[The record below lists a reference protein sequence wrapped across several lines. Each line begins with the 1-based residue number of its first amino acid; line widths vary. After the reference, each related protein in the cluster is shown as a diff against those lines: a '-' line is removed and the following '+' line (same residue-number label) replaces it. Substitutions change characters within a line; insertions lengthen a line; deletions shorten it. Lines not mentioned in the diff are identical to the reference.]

1 MPIALQEEIQ
11 KQYEKALAALVEKIE
26 QDRTVLAAILFGSL
40 SYDEVWK
47 NSDIDMWIIME
58 DGQKSGG
65 HTLTESAINIHA
77 QLIPRSDFKRR
88 IEGDLTGGWLDF
100 SFAKSA
106 LLFSKDDSVKQWYQN
121 LDQVGTRDQVF
132 QLMRNA
138 ASVIPS
144 LNKAEKYFHL
154 KEDYAYSFW
163 WLMQVIRGL
172 ASIEVLLH
180 NEAPAR
186 EVIHQALKYNPEFF
200 KAVYTDLMDQPKTRD
215 TLRDTLDRVNHYLE
229 EKSEDLFRPL
239 FNYLTEAGEIR
250 SLSEI
255 NDHFRKK
262 IQGGG
267 LEEACEWLVQKDCI
281 EKLATPIH
289 LTPKSRIEVE
299 EPAYYYDE
307 DAVDLI

>member
-154 KEDYAYSFW
+154 KEDYAYSIW
-163 WLMQVIRGL
+163 WLAEQAEPNDREVVPVARAIVACSRGL
-172 ASIEVLLH
+172 LSPEAEQLHGVWSVLSQMAEGQRL
-180 NEAPAR
+180 R
-186 EVIHQALKYNPEFF
+186 SDQTKW
-200 KAVYTDLMDQPKTRD
+200 YTCQ
-215 TLRDTLDRVNHYLE
+215 
-229 EKSEDLFRPL
+229 S
-239 FNYLTEAGEIR
+239 
-250 SLSEI
+250 
-255 NDHFRKK
+255 
-262 IQGGG
+262 
-267 LEEACEWLVQKDCI
+267 
-281 EKLATPIH
+281 H
-289 LTPKSRIEVE
+289 L
-299 EPAYYYDE
+299 
-307 DAVDLI
+307 